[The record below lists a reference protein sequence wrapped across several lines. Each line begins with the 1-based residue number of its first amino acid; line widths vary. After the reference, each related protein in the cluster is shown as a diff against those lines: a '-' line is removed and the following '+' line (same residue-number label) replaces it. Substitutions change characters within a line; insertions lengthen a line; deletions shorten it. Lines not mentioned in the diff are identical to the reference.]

1 MVAAGCRIDDVSS
14 ALFIPGVTQTCH
26 VLVQGLKT
34 LYSNISLFFSL
45 SLGRKW
51 ANDMLGLEAAE
62 QFLPHC
68 LLPVY

>member
-34 LYSNISLFFSL
+34 LYSNISLFFL
-45 SLGRKW
+45 
-51 ANDMLGLEAAE
+51 
-62 QFLPHC
+62 FLWDENGQMTC
-68 LLPVY
+68 LVLTAKFGIC